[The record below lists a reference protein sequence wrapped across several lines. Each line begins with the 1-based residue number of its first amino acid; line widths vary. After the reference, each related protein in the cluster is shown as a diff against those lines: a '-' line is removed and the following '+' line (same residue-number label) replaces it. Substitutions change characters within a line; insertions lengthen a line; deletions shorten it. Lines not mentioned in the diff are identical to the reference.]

1 MHNVLSDKLNNK
13 KKYRKNYLIKLQI
26 KKKINSIQFT
36 REIFHDDD
44 CDGGEETRDER
55 QGTHTHTYY
64 HFVCVYAS
72 EMQLMHLVIKKQNL

>member
-13 KKYRKNYLIKLQI
+13 KNTEKSYLIKLQI

-55 QGTHTHTYY
+55 QGTHTHILS
-64 HFVCVYAS
+64 FCVC
-72 EMQLMHLVIKKQNL
+72 ICK